1 MSDELKK
8 LYQQQLV
15 RVGISSSRA
24 QQAAQNLTL
33 EQLIIVGQI
42 WSDWSD
48 TLVLQKSSVE
58 PQPEQ
63 TVT

>member
-48 TLVLQKSSVE
+48 TLVLQKSQLSLN
-58 PQPEQ
+58 PRKQ
-63 TVT
+63 